1 MHAPDL
7 EFYLY
12 FFHMKS
18 RGWASIVS
26 HKTRHSSTRLGNTL
40 EPTCE
45 VPEGRLESNIS
56 GWIMWFSTSVRLPF
70 NKGYV
75 NLPASHCCGSLAS
88 AVQGGGGGSLVSLAS
103 ASSSYYSPFALFTV
117 VNNERNKTP

>member
-1 MHAPDL
+1 MHAPDM

-12 FFHMKS
+12 FFRMEG

-26 HKTRHSSTRLGNTL
+26 HGTRHSSTCLGNTL
-40 EPTCE
+40 RPTCE
-45 VPEGRLESNIS
+45 VPEGRLEGDIS
-56 GWIMWFSTSVRLPF
+56 GGIMRFSTSVRLPF

-75 NLPASHCCGSLAS
+75 NLPASHCRGSRAS
-88 AVQGGGGGSLVSLAS
+88 AVPGGGSLVSLAS
-103 ASSSYYSPFALFTV
+103 TSSSYYSPFALFTV